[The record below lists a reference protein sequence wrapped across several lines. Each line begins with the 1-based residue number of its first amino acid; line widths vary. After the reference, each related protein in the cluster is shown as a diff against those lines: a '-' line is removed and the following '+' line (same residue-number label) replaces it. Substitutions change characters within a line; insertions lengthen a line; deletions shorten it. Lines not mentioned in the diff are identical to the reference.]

1 MIEFQF
7 TGGVLDGY
15 WQCGDIRA
23 KTYKEL
29 EERVHNEVQ
38 YFFIDNVDKLEG
50 KVLEVGSYNVN
61 GSLKKLIPHRV
72 GTDMRAGP
80 EVDIV
85 CNAEDLRK
93 HFDAESFDAV
103 ISTETLE
110 HIKDWRAAVTAM
122 WEVLKTQG
130 WLIITMASVNK
141 GRHAYPDDYWRMLP
155 EHVLRIFP
163 DAENVGEIGRISL
176 GWTVQKKRA
185 LPDLSAIELI
195 PVP

>member
-1 MIEFQF
+1 MMTFKFKGSEKY
-7 TGGVLDGY
+7 GH
-15 WQCGDIRA
+15 WECGAIRA
-23 KTYKEL
+23 KTYDEL
-29 EERVHNEVQ
+29 EDLVHNDVQ
-38 YFFIDNVDKLEG
+38 YFFIDHVDKLEG

-130 WLIITMASVNK
+130 
-141 GRHAYPDDYWRMLP
+141 
-155 EHVLRIFP
+155 
-163 DAENVGEIGRISL
+163 
-176 GWTVQKKRA
+176 
-185 LPDLSAIELI
+185 
-195 PVP
+195 